1 MNISQVT
8 ILALATYRLTRLWTH
23 DSIFSGTINKI
34 IGKVRRCGRF
44 DGSKMFQLLKS
55 KLVELLTCMF
65 CLSFYMLIIV
75 WFLPDFAQNFLAV
88 WGLTIIIA
96 RIEWV
101 DMIMPNIDKIKHI
114 EAQLSY
120 GLEDNQVD
128 DMVE

>member
-8 ILALATYRLTRLWTH
+8 ILAFATYRLTRLWTH
-23 DSIFSGTINKI
+23 DSIFAGTINKLVD
-34 IGKVRRCGRF
+34 KVKHYKRF
-44 DGSKMFQLLKS
+44 EHSKFFIMFKV
-55 KLVELLTCMF
+55 KMVELLTCMF